1 MGDGG
6 SSTMETRCG
15 QRQLDDEVKPYPIYL
30 LAALR

>member
-15 QRQLDDEVKPYPIYL
+15 QRQLDDEVKP
-30 LAALR
+30 AVSLRYVRI